1 MQCTESKG
9 ALANALG
16 LVHVYVA
23 NEFVGAGYF
32 HVVLFYFL
40 HSNTPFSTVIIL

>member
-16 LVHVYVA
+16 LVHVA
-23 NEFVGAGYF
+23 NEFVRAGYF

-40 HSNTPFSTVIIL
+40 HSNIPFSTVIIL